1 MLSISNE
8 QYNELVVIKA
18 NINVVE
24 LQLEAFMSKDLSNEN
39 VRAEMRVL
47 LKSMSDLENEKAN
60 FLNRVVK

>member
-1 MLSISNE
+1 MLNISNK

>member
-1 MLSISNE
+1 MLNISNE
-8 QYNELVVIKA
+8 QYNELAVIKA

>member
-1 MLSISNE
+1 
-8 QYNELVVIKA
+8 
-18 NINVVE
+18 
-24 LQLEAFMSKDLSNEN
+24 MSKDLSNEN

>member
-1 MLSISNE
+1 MLNISNE

-39 VRAEMRVL
+39 VRAEIRGL

-60 FLNRVVK
+60 FLNLVIK

>member
-1 MLSISNE
+1 MLNISNE

-18 NINVVE
+18 NINVLE

>member
-1 MLSISNE
+1 MLNISNE

>member
-47 LKSMSDLENEKAN
+47 LKSMLSLIHI
-60 FLNRVVK
+60 

>member
-1 MLSISNE
+1 MLNISNE

-39 VRAEMRVL
+39 VRAKMRVL